1 MSRRRRAVRRRYPKR
16 TASSAPGSR
25 QGFTLVEVLT
35 SLVLLAV
42 IVLTLQ
48 TAAVQLLHQSSTS
61 TRSTTALQLV
71 EDRFAL
77 VEADPSYATLEA
89 TYNGTEANA
98 GGNAG
103 LTRTTSIAQTRTRVG
118 SKYVDYKRVT
128 VTVSGTGLPAPISRT
143 VTVGAP

>member
-1 MSRRRRAVRRRYPKR
+1 MTGVRVSGRASPPRHLGGGAGPRR
-16 TASSAPGSR
+16 
-25 QGFTLVEVLT
+25 GFTLVEVIV

-48 TAAVQLLHQSSTS
+48 GAAVRLLHQSGTD
-61 TRSTTALQLV
+61 TRTTTALQLV

-77 VEADPSYATLEA
+77 IEADPGYATLE
-89 TYNGTEANA
+89 TKYNGSEPDV

-103 LTRTTSIAQTRTRVG
+103 LTRSTSIVQTRTRVG

-128 VTVSGTGLPAPISRT
+128 VTVSGSGLSAPISRT

>member
-1 MSRRRRAVRRRYPKR
+1 MTGGRRSGPARSRQRAR
-16 TASSAPGSR
+16 TAGARP
-25 QGFTLVEVLT
+25 GFTLVEVMI

-48 TAAVQLLHQSSTS
+48 GAAVRLLHQSGAD
-61 TRSTTALQLV
+61 TRTTTALQLV

-77 VEADPSYATLEA
+77 IEADPSYATLE
-89 TYNGTEANA
+89 TKYNGSEADV
-98 GGNAG
+98 GGNVG
-103 LTRTTSIAQTRTRVG
+103 LSRRTSIAQTRTRVG

-128 VTVSGTGLPAPISRT
+128 VTVSGSGLPAPISRT